1 MNLTDAGREIKKEL
15 SGDEKVLESVFRL
28 ETLYKKYK
36 FIIWAVVI
44 AVILFFIGRAVMQN
58 MHETKLLEANEAF
71 LTLQNKADDAEALAL
86 LKEKNPALFEL
97 YTYTQAVKKEDIK
110 VLEALSASKNSVISD
125 ASKYTQSVLSK
136 KPVDS
141 KLYKE
146 MALLQQAYLAIKKSD
161 VTTAKNKL
169 ELIGERSSL
178 FMVASLL
185 KHSIIKAK

>member
-44 AVILFFIGRAVMQN
+44 AVILFFIGRAVIQN
-58 MHETKLLEANEAF
+58 MHEAKLLEANEAF
-71 LTLQNKADDAEALAL
+71 LTLQNKADDAQALAL

-97 YTYTQAVKKEDIK
+97 YTYAQAVKKEDIK
-110 VLEALSASKNSVISD
+110 VLETLSASKNLVISD
-125 ASKYTQSVLSK
+125 ASKYSQSVLSK

-146 MALLQQAYLAIKKSD
+146 MALLQQAYLAIKAGD
-161 VTTAKNKL
+161 TTTAKNKL
-169 ELIGERSSL
+169 DLIGERSAL

-185 KHSIIKAK
+185 KHSTLKAK